1 MTSAD
6 NSVDMVRLELLLREH
21 FARTDKQLAD
31 MRAENA
37 EFRTLMLKEFN
48 AFTEKIDTR
57 ISAFEKKVETRIDA
71 FEKKVDAKFDAV
83 DARFDAFEKK
93 VDEKFN
99 AVDARFTALEKRTD
113 SRFDSVQVQIN
124 SMQNDITGLKHDVA
138 NLFTWNYWTLS
149 IILALIAMP
158 HIVAGIKSLISG
170 VSELVS
176 AVAGLFRKEN
186 KT

>member
-57 ISAFEKKVETRIDA
+57 ISAFEKKVETRI
-71 FEKKVDAKFDAV
+71 
-83 DARFDAFEKK
+83 DAFEKK